1 MPKARPS
8 GASETAAFLSR
19 NAVDSLPEGELE
31 RKLERAAGEGRPLR
45 VKLGID
51 PTAPDIHLGHV
62 VVLEK
67 LREFQDAGHT
77 VVLIIGDYTARVGD
91 PSGQSALRPMLEPEQ
106 IDRNAATFQD
116 QAFKVIDPQRTEMRR
131 NGEWLDM
138 SMDDLL
144 RLVRRVTVARVLE
157 RDDFQ
162 QRIEG
167 GGRSHCWRCSTRC
180 SRAMT
185 RWRSSRTW
193 RWGAPTRSS
202 TCSSAATCSSP
213 TGRSP
218 RRSSRCRSFPALDG
232 DRRMSKSYGNYVGVT
247 DPPEEMFGKLMS
259 VPDPAMG
266 TYYELLLGE
275 EPDPGQPPVEAKRS
289 LARRLVERFHGAGAG
304 EAAEQHFDR
313 LHKEHRPPEDLEQ
326 LTIDPGQVANGT
338 VHLPALVAEHFGKSR
353 SEARRLLEQGGIRLD
368 GEPLGAESIDLEAER
383 LDGAVLQVGKRQFR
397 RIVVQA

>member
-1 MPKARPS
+1 MGGTDQKFNLLFGRDVQQSYGQEPQAILTMPI
-8 GASETAAFLSR
+8 
-19 NAVDSLPEGELE
+19 LPG
-31 RKLERAAGEGRPLR
+31 
-45 VKLGID
+45 
-51 PTAPDIHLGHV
+51 T
-62 VVLEK
+62 
-67 LREFQDAGHT
+67 
-77 VVLIIGDYTARVGD
+77 
-91 PSGQSALRPMLEPEQ
+91 
-106 IDRNAATFQD
+106 
-116 QAFKVIDPQRTEMRR
+116 
-131 NGEWLDM
+131 
-138 SMDDLL
+138 
-144 RLVRRVTVARVLE
+144 
-157 RDDFQ
+157 
-162 QRIEG
+162 
-167 GGRSHCWRCSTRC
+167 
-180 SRAMT
+180 
-185 RWRSSRTW
+185 
-193 RWGAPTRSS
+193 
-202 TCSSAATCSSP
+202 
-213 TGRSP
+213 
-218 RRSSRCRSFPALDG
+218 DG

-259 VPDPAMG
+259 VPDLAMG

-275 EPDPGQPPVEAKRS
+275 EPDPGQSPVEAKRS